1 MNQSYSAWKEKC
13 GRKIKYNQLVEKG
26 KTLMFQHVS
35 CLVPKYLGTPNKKK
49 LRPFDKFLMI
59 LELLHQIILFKN

>member
-26 KTLMFQHVS
+26 KIPHVS
-35 CLVPKYLGTPNKKK
+35 TCFMVGA
-49 LRPFDKFLMI
+49 
-59 LELLHQIILFKN
+59 QIFRYT